1 MARIF
6 LAMNG
11 KRINTLEELR
21 LNFNGKQML
30 AFYKSQRLNKWLEE
44 SCMPELLETV
54 KEFQSEEYDDETL
67 LSNLMAIFEIDDS
80 KASEILKEFSLNEEK
95 VSEEHK
101 DYSFAPQQTDGMEE
115 TKGTESP
122 IVSIGYTP
130 LERRLL
136 EIKEQCIQIFKN
148 VLKDD
153 WCCFESNL
161 GIGFE
166 NAGIPYDI
174 YGEICPLVSEKF
186 QIDDV
191 MWYNGHSPE
200 TVILSVMAQKYFEA
214 FDEYG
219 LGIKIPVL
227 KEEIAEHIGIK
238 RYELEY
244 L

>member
-1 MARIF
+1 MDQF
-6 LAMNG
+6 LLMN
-11 KRINTLEELR
+11 
-21 LNFNGKQML
+21 
-30 AFYKSQRLNKWLEE
+30 
-44 SCMPELLETV
+44 
-54 KEFQSEEYDDETL
+54 
-67 LSNLMAIFEIDDS
+67 
-80 KASEILKEFSLNEEK
+80 LKK
-95 VSEEHK
+95 
-101 DYSFAPQQTDGMEE
+101 
-115 TKGTESP
+115 
-122 IVSIGYTP
+122 
-130 LERRLL
+130 LL
-136 EIKEQCIQIFKN
+136 EIKEQCIQIIKE
-148 VLKDD
+148 VLKKD
-153 WCCFESNL
+153 WCFFESNL

-166 NAGIPYDI
+166 DAGISYDI

-214 FDEYG
+214 FDECG